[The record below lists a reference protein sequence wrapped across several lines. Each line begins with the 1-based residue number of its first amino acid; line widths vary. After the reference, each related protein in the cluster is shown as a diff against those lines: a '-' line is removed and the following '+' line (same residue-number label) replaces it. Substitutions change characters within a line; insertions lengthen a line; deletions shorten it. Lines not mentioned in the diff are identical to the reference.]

1 MSLLVFLTLM
11 SAQPG
16 SAIAASDQETKAEIH
31 QETDPLSPKIDEAF
45 AFIRDGKPAQALPIL
60 DGVIAS
66 EEALHRD
73 EKRVI
78 YSARTL
84 TEAMVYA
91 GLAASQKKSA
101 VVVDDTYAM
110 GYFIKGFALIDLNRP
125 DEAKPLFDR
134 ALALAPMNS
143 QFLAERGE
151 WFKTR
156 KDWARAYEDFEAASA
171 AAEFADESSK
181 SSYRRRAWR
190 GMAYARI
197 EEGRI
202 EEARELLQK
211 CMKLEP
217 DDEKCQHELDYIAS
231 LKKPAS

>member
-1 MSLLVFLTLM
+1 MRLLVFLALM

-16 SAIAASDQETKAEIH
+16 SAIGAADPHTKAEIR
-31 QETDPLSPKIDEAF
+31 QEVDPLSKKIDEAF
-45 AFIRDGKPAQALPIL
+45 AFIQDGKPADALPIL
-60 DGVIAS
+60 DGVIAA
-66 EEALHRD
+66 EEALHRN

-78 YSARTL
+78 YSARTM

-91 GLAASQKKSA
+91 GLAASQKQSV

-110 GYFIKGFALIDLNRP
+110 GYFMKGFALIDLNRP

-181 SSYRRRAWR
+181 SGYRRRAWR

-197 EEGRI
+197 EQGRI

-217 DDEKCQHELDYIAS
+217 GDEKCQDELDYIAS